1 MLVNQ
6 IGNKLDMKCR
16 LYINGGSYIFRVS
29 SVHNMVMPVFLK
41 QTNDGLYLKVFIEK
55 GNIDPVL
62 KNVLHSMESEE
73 RNNHYILTEKAFDNN
88 VKELLDKLCEIPSLI
103 LGEPSIERGK
113 LIIRFRFHHN
123 YNKAVSDVL
132 SLKIMK
138 PLFIDKIEY
147 RPAEDILTLLMKK
160 NQRTPISVIKYK
172 IPVEAYED
180 KNITDIIKKHN
191 AIVEII
197 DSYKDLDYFNTIVFS
212 SDKIDGLQEIADNMY
227 AVKLRTIMLEKLRE
241 KANNTGI
248 YRDNIFG
255 TVEGNY
261 IIMTAFLS
269 SFRALDYT
277 RMLFS
282 NSYELAGKNTI
293 SLDIVRQL
301 GDDILKY
308 L

>member
-6 IGNKLDMKCR
+6 IGNKLDMKCK
-16 LYINGGSYIFRVS
+16 LSINSGSYLFRVS
-29 SVHNMVMPVFLK
+29 AIHNMVMPVFLK
-41 QTNDGLYLKVFIEK
+41 QTNDGLYLKAFIEK
-55 GNIDPVL
+55 GNMDPVL
-62 KNVLHSMESEE
+62 KNVMYSVESEE
-73 RNNHYILTEKAFDNN
+73 RNNYYIITEKAFDDN
-88 VKELLDKLCEIPSLI
+88 VKELLDKLCEIPGLI
-103 LGEPSIERGK
+103 LGEPAIESGK
-113 LIIRFRFHHN
+113 LVIRFRFHHN

-138 PLFIDKIEY
+138 SLFIDKIEY
-147 RPAEDILTLLMKK
+147 RPAEDILTMLMKK

-172 IPVEAYED
+172 IPFEAYED
-180 KNITDIIKKHN
+180 KNILDIIKKHN
-191 AIVEII
+191 AMVEII
-197 DSYKDLDYFNTIVFS
+197 DSYKNLDYFNAVLFS

-227 AVKLRTIMLEKLRE
+227 AVKLKTVILEKLRE
-241 KANNTGI
+241 KANNTGV

-261 IIMTAFLS
+261 IVMTAFLS

-282 NSYELAGKNTI
+282 NSYELTGKNTV

-301 GDDILKY
+301 GDDLLKY